1 MKKEKSSVITPINTQ
16 IAQSGGQK
24 LKGTVEIQHP
34 LKILGLSYNFPHPRS
49 LFAAQMTQ
57 KLKNFGISCLH
68 WDIFKNSGKIQFRR
82 KMKNSFGALLFVVI
96 LTQKKYQKK
105 FWSQEKFLKFF
116 ITSQG
121 RKNYALNLHSIKD
134 FSPLSLALRYC
145 NFCLSLS
152 PAVTQKVSSP
162 I

>member
-105 FWSQEKFLKFF
+105 FWSQEKIFKIFYHKSRAQKLC
-116 ITSQG
+116 TQL
-121 RKNYALNLHSIKD
+121 ALYKGL
-134 FSPLSLALRYC
+134 FSP
-145 NFCLSLS
+145 F
-152 PAVTQKVSSP
+152 SSAE
-162 I
+162 IL